1 MDIDKKK
8 AAFQSCL
15 IKLKCS
21 LVSLNLSVDMPNY
34 VIMILKL
41 P

>member
-21 LVSLNLSVDMPNY
+21 VVSLNLSVDMPNY
-34 VIMILKL
+34 YVIKIFV
-41 P
+41 